1 MDYRRLRSALGLELD
16 DDASPPER
24 GTRLPAW
31 MSVELIMTA
40 AATDKLRTW
49 ARQTARSE
57 WSEPGDPAALLVEL
71 RAYGDPVML
80 HELARALCRLPRPVA
95 DYCLRAVTFVCV
107 GRSFAGWCG
116 SWPENRTPW
125 LIVLSARERLEN
137 LIAHEVAHAWLMPEP
152 AGQVFMMPAF
162 VQQTIEAT
170 PLVDMPCTAREAVL
184 AARAESARD
193 ERQVDRLLQACGIA
207 NEF

>member
-1 MDYRRLRSALGLELD
+1 
-16 DDASPPER
+16 
-24 GTRLPAW
+24 
-31 MSVELIMTA
+31 
-40 AATDKLRTW
+40 
-49 ARQTARSE
+49 
-57 WSEPGDPAALLVEL
+57 
-71 RAYGDPVML
+71 
-80 HELARALCRLPRPVA
+80 
-95 DYCLRAVTFVCV
+95 
-107 GRSFAGWCG
+107 
-116 SWPENRTPW
+116 
-125 LIVLSARERLEN
+125 
-137 LIAHEVAHAWLMPEP
+137 MPEP